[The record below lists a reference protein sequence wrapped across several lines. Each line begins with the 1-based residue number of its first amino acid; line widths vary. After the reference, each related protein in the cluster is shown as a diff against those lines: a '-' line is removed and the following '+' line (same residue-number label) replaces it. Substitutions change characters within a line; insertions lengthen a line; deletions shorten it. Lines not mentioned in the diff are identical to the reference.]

1 MMTAYL
7 AARLDARLVST
18 GSRIQPATARLAHVL
33 QGRRKPGCR
42 PTLGH
47 QPSEPINGSVAG
59 LG

>member
-1 MMTAYL
+1 L
-7 AARLDARLVST
+7 AARLNARLVST
-18 GSRIQPATARLAHVL
+18 GSRIQPATARLAHVV